1 MKNIIALIGVVAAM
15 GMLSGC
21 SISKADAQKMSPA
34 EAYYCAVDGGANY
47 AMGIWRK
54 NDFHGYCRERVGELE
69 KSGQMLDTDKVQAL
83 RAGAGY

>member
-1 MKNIIALIGVVAAM
+1 MKKIIALIGVVAAM
-15 GMLSGC
+15 GVLSGC

-47 AMGIWRK
+47 ALGIWRK
-54 NDFHGYCRERVGELE
+54 NDFNGYCRERVKELE